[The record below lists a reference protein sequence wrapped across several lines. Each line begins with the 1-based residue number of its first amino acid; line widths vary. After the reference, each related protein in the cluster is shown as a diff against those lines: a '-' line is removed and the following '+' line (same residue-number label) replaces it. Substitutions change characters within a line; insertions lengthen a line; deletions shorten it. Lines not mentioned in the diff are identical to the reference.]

1 MNNVENK
8 VLKGELKYKDTVVLT
23 YNIEYPEIVYSDYI
37 LGKQSFNKFNKDIAL
52 SLEKYVVSTLFKDA
66 SELYDYNVSNN
77 YPIMVYEVLL
87 QYNITYNNNNILSL
101 YYDNYEFTG
110 GAHGNTIR
118 SSQTWDLYLNRQLR
132 LSSFYNNPY
141 YIIDILKNVNNQ
153 IAEQISLGNNTFFDN
168 YCQLVTETF
177 NLSNYYLTTNGIVIF
192 FQQYDIAPYS
202 SGIQTFY
209 L

>member
-1 MNNVENK
+1 M
-8 VLKGELKYKDTVVLT
+8 
-23 YNIEYPEIVYSDYI
+23 
-37 LGKQSFNKFNKDIAL
+37 
-52 SLEKYVVSTLFKDA
+52 VSTLFKDA